1 MSPPGT
7 DDDLRQHRAIIAAC
21 LRHRV
26 PFVWHG
32 PGTLLIASDSIGAV
46 IADLTEQGFRV
57 LGVEGFDI
65 DSTVRPR
72 LDLIIDN
79 TAGHPFREP
88 VSTAKT
94 WGSDVWLDITLDHG
108 SSSQTD

>member
-1 MSPPGT
+1 MSPLGT
-7 DDDLRQHRAIIAAC
+7 EDDLLEHRAIISAC

-32 PGTLLIASDSIGAV
+32 PGTLLIGAESFGAV
-46 IADLTEQGFRV
+46 IADVTEQGFRV
-57 LGVEGFDI
+57 LGVDGFDL
-65 DSTVRPR
+65 DPTVRPR

-79 TAGHPFREP
+79 TAGHPFRDP

-94 WGSDVWLDITLDHG
+94 WGKGVWLDVTLARE
-108 SSSQTD
+108 SQLQTE